1 MKNVDKFFYELDRY
15 SSIAPRNVRN
25 SNYPFP
31 FDGLETY
38 RQNHNKGT
46 WVFAMR
52 IGVEVLNLKF
62 SVIANNL
69 FNKEY
74 SLRPMCPEPPR
85 MTTFQIIY
93 KFTEGE
99 PFFSKRKINT

>member
-1 MKNVDKFFYELDRY
+1 
-15 SSIAPRNVRN
+15 
-25 SNYPFP
+25 
-31 FDGLETY
+31 
-38 RQNHNKGT
+38 
-46 WVFAMR
+46 
-52 IGVEVLNLKF
+52 LNLKF